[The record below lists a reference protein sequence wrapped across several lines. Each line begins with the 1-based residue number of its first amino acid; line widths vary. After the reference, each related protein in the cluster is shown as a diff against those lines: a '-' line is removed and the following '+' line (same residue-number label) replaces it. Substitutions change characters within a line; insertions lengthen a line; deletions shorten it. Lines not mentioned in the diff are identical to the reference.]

1 MCLQKTN
8 SLRGSAFQPLLGKQ
22 ELKTPRTSFICD
34 YMQFWE
40 FLAILTEFLC
50 SSRKSVGYS
59 INCLN
64 NAEINR
70 YSNKIIP

>member
-1 MCLQKTN
+1 MCLQKNN
-8 SLRGSAFQPLLGKQ
+8 SLRSSAFQPLLGKQ

-34 YMQFWE
+34 YMRFWD

-59 INCLN
+59 INCSN